1 MRVQKIG
8 SHYRA
13 IRRKKIGE
21 GDVWKANEGV
31 GVGEEEVEVEERWRE
46 WADVCGEVLGMEI
59 LGLDILE
66 EEGEEGRG
74 GMGKEYVLEVNS
86 SSIGFSV
93 NNRQEDFEHI
103 VELLLQYLEK
113 RSLEVRRKRVGRAIW
128 EEVQKKLGDG
138 GWRVEVSREEGYERV
153 RELGRRLREKR
164 RSRMQ
169 NGKNNDFISFDET
182 DLKTLR
188 PKMIFSK
195 TIEEQDAQQLQLV
208 DLTVSIWLL
217 SFSSCHQ
224 PQTPQE
230 SHLLS
235 PLLQFVR
242 DIFRFG
248 HPLSFETD
256 IENAF
261 EMMEGLLGVL
271 VRRGEGREGKGKERE
286 ENDEEEKGKG
296 KEREE
301 KEGERKGKGKGKKGK
316 S

>member
-31 GVGEEEVEVEERWRE
+31 GVGEEEVEVEERWKE

-66 EEGEEGRG
+66 EGEGG
-74 GMGKEYVLEVNS
+74 GLGKEHVLEVNS

-93 NNRQEDFEHI
+93 NNRQEDFGHI
-103 VELLLQYLEK
+103 VELLLVHLEK
-113 RSLEVRRKRVGRAIW
+113 RSGEVRRKRIGREAWQEAERRLKEGSLRVG
-128 EEVQKKLGDG
+128 VG
-138 GWRVEVSREEGYERV
+138 REEGYGMV
-153 RELGRRLREKR
+153 RELGRRLRQKR
-164 RSRMQ
+164 LAQ
-169 NGKNNDFISFDET
+169 LNNGKKDFIAFDEA
-182 DLKTLR
+182 DLKVLR

-195 TIEEQDAQQLQLV
+195 ELELIDAPPQMQLI
-208 DLTVSIWLL
+208 DLTLSLWIL
-217 SFSSCHQ
+217 SFSSNYE
-224 PQTPQE
+224 PQTAEE

-235 PLLQFVR
+235 PLLAFIR
-242 DIFRFG
+242 DLFHFA
-248 HPLSFETD
+248 HPVKYMTD
-256 IENAF
+256 IDNAL

-271 VRRGEGREGKGKERE
+271 VREEKGKEEKGKERE
-286 ENDEEEKGKG
+286 EGEVVVENGKG

-301 KEGERKGKGKGKKGK
+301 KKKGKKGK
-316 S
+316 K